1 MAVKNLNGHPLSEVT
16 GLSDALVARLGEQW
30 VMTVEE
36 AVAWLAAEGRED
48 AEMDVFL
55 AKARELLGEDMVAKL
70 VTSAPEK
77 MFGCELPDETKP
89 DETEPDETE
98 PDETEPDETEPDEAK
113 SDEPKPDETKEEQ
126 S

>member
-16 GLSDALVARLGEQW
+16 GLSEAFVTRLGEQW
-30 VMTVEE
+30 ITTVEE

-55 AKARELLGEDMVAKL
+55 AKARELLGEDMVAEL
-70 VTSAPEK
+70 VTPAPEK
-77 MFGCELPDETKP
+77 TLGCELPDETKP
-89 DETEPDETE
+89 DEMTSDGAKPDETT
-98 PDETEPDETEPDEAK
+98 PDVAK
-113 SDEPKPDETKEEQ
+113 SDETMPDEANEEQ